1 MIRKDPAFILGVTA
15 ECFNFTFKITCVFQI
30 ISGFDATWF
39 SNLILLLGLR
49 FY

>member
-15 ECFNFTFKITCVFQI
+15 DFTFKITCVFQI